1 MATISYLEY
10 SDRDMKYAR
19 DMFSLANYDPCGRF
33 CQQAVEKRMKHYIEH
48 NGTVDD
54 LSLLHTHAL
63 VKLYSR
69 ICEIKKIPVNK
80 KTRGDLYQLTS
91 YYFDTNYPAEDGNV
105 ELTEAM
111 ATEAITIMLDVC
123 NWVDADA

>member
-10 SDRDMKYAR
+10 SNRDMKYAR

-33 CQQAVEKRMKHYIEH
+33 CQQAVEKRMKYFIEH

-63 VKLYSR
+63 VKLYTR
-69 ICEIKKIPVNK
+69 ICEIKNIPVDA
-80 KTRGDLYQLTS
+80 TQRGNLYQLTA
-91 YYFDTNYPAEDGNV
+91 YYFDTNYPAEDGNI
-105 ELTEAM
+105 ELTKAM
-111 ATEAITIMLDVC
+111 AEEAITIMQDAC
-123 NWVDADA
+123 DWVDA